1 MDNLDL
7 NLIVALE
14 AIVRH
19 RSVSAA
25 ATELGLT
32 QPAVSRAL
40 GRLRD
45 HFRDRIVIAVDRQ
58 MAPTEFGRALYEMSR
73 LLLNE
78 TRSFAQMRPNF
89 DPKTAEREFTIVAS
103 DFVIRVFFTKVL
115 PRLAMDAPGISLRF
129 VMIDTASEAMFAR
142 GELDF
147 FVVPDMIVGR
157 EHPYVPLFSD
167 DFVCVVWRDHPEIG
181 DTLDIETY
189 LAQRHITTAFGVL
202 ARDSHFER
210 FLKDENIDLKVAL
223 SMPNFVLL
231 PECVV
236 GTPYVATIHARM
248 AKLLSPDLPLKVF
261 RVPIK
266 VPPLV
271 ENLQWHQSRQHD
283 KSMIWMRDYL
293 LHAARH
299 LD

>member
-1 MDNLDL
+1 
-7 NLIVALE
+7 
-14 AIVRH
+14 
-19 RSVSAA
+19 
-25 ATELGLT
+25 
-32 QPAVSRAL
+32 
-40 GRLRD
+40 
-45 HFRDRIVIAVDRQ
+45 
-58 MAPTEFGRALYEMSR
+58 MAPTEFGQALYEMSR

-78 TRSFAQMRPNF
+78 TRSFAQMRPDF
-89 DPKTAEREFTIVAS
+89 DPKTAKREFTIVAS

-115 PRLAMDAPGISLRF
+115 PRLAADAPGVSLRF
-129 VMIDTASEAMFAR
+129 VMIDTASEAMFGR

-147 FVVPDMIVGR
+147 FVAPDMMVGS

-167 DFVCVVWRDHPEIG
+167 EFVCVVWRDHPEIRE
-181 DTLDIETY
+181 TLDVETY
-189 LAQRHITTAFGVL
+189 LSQQHVTTAFGVL

-210 FLKDENIDLKVAL
+210 FLKDEKIDLKVAL

-248 AKLLSPDLPLKVF
+248 AKLLSPDLPLKIF
-261 RVPIK
+261 PAPIR

-271 ENLQWHQSRQHD
+271 ENLQWHQLRQHD
-283 KSMIWMRDYL
+283 KSMIWMREYL
-293 LHAARH
+293 LQAARF